1 MNNKNY
7 WQTDIF
13 ILIII
18 TVPIKENHNLR
29 NFFSRRLS
37 GHWNNNN
44 DKRIMPVQID
54 KRETKS
60 LILQQILLEKNIYV
74 MKISVHNLRSIF
86 VAGFFLWKRAPAV

>member
-37 GHWNNNN
+37 GHWNNNYAN
-44 DKRIMPVQID
+44 RIMPVQID
-54 KRETKS
+54 KRVESNFTTN
-60 LILQQILLEKNIYV
+60 ITREKYICHENF
-74 MKISVHNLRSIF
+74 ST
-86 VAGFFLWKRAPAV
+86 